1 MTTAKQQ
8 NASGDPSQRDLED
21 LSNRDL
27 AIYRIRRLVAS
38 DDTPAATQAQLCR
51 TLLEATGELK
61 SGTLD
66 AGHDG
71 AHSEMPLA
79 EIDRLIARLAK
90 EA

>member
-1 MTTAKQQ
+1 MSLKEN
-8 NASGDPSQRDLED
+8 NAAGGASERDLEA

-27 AIYRIRRLVAS
+27 AIYRIRRLVVS

-79 EIDRLIARLAK
+79 EIDREIARLAK
-90 EA
+90 KD